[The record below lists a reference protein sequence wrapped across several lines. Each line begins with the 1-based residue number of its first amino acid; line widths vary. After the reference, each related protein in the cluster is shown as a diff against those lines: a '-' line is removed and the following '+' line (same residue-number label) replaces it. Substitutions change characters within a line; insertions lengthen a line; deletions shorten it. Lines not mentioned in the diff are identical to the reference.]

1 MSVSYDEFK
10 QGLKKAKIP
19 ISLAQMDALIKYLDK
34 DQDGEIDFSELVI
47 GQNEN
52 QKQQQQQQE

>member
-10 QGLKKAKIP
+10 QGLRKAKVP
-19 ISLAQMDALIKYLDK
+19 ISPAQIDALIKYLDK

-52 QKQQQQQQE
+52 QQNNNN